1 MTDTLGD
8 YFRTVTVERRRRYAR
23 DFRARA
29 RAYVTVGS
37 LLILIGGLGLLFTPY
52 TAPVVGIG
60 AGLLASSLAPRH
72 YARKWDR
79 LAETPEVTP

>member
-1 MTDTLGD
+1 MTATHRDPCLTA
-8 YFRTVTVERRRRYAR
+8 TVERRRGYAR
-23 DFRARA
+23 ESRARA
-29 RAYVTVGS
+29 RAYVSVGS
-37 LLILIGGLGLLFTPY
+37 LLILIGALGLLFTPY

>member
-1 MTDTLGD
+1 MTNPLRD
-8 YFRTVTVERRRRYAR
+8 YRRTETVERRRGYAR
-23 DFRARA
+23 DLRARA
-29 RAYVTVGS
+29 RTYVSVGS

-52 TAPVVGIG
+52 TAPVVGMG

>member
-37 LLILIGGLGLLFTPY
+37 LLILIGALGLLFTPY
-52 TAPVVGIG
+52 TAPVVGVG
-60 AGLLASSLAPRH
+60 VGLLTGSLTAH
-72 YARKWDR
+72 YYARKWDR